1 MQSWWKG
8 AAALILSLTLTSA
21 IHAVQVYDIANPSIQ
36 KTVLVVKA
44 VEDTAKNQALVER
57 LKKLLGKTL
66 LFRTVDEPSGAEFSM
81 TVSDSVES
89 GRVVLELEETQ
100 GSGKFKAIRFG
111 VSFRKQDDEYLGKRA
126 AQIGNVALQKLFGL
140 RGALGSS
147 LVWSELSDED
157 VRKQALM
164 EATFGEKPSKTRVSH
179 NLYGNAGVT
188 WNPKGNIILYTAQTG
203 SGNLVLAQLFRPL
216 RAKSLTVYDKGGKGS
231 AAAWGAN
238 GKVYIAEYVSR
249 TNTDIFEYSIPAD
262 PYQAKDPSMLR
273 LRKLTSRPSIE
284 TEPAVSPDGK
294 QLAYIS
300 DRTGKPQI
308 YLMDLGSKK
317 VSRLTQQGAYNTS
330 PAWSPDGSFI
340 AFSARRSGGTAIFRI
355 NVATGAESQVTPF
368 DIEAEDPTWSPD
380 GSMIAFTGIEGM
392 ARKIYYSLSS
402 GGGYQRLTAS
412 GAGVYESKPAWG
424 GFLR

>member
-1 MQSWWKG
+1 MKCWWKG
-8 AAALILSLTLTSA
+8 AAALILSLTLTTA
-21 IHAVQVYDIANPSIQ
+21 IHAAQVYDIANPSIQ
-36 KTVLVVKA
+36 KTVLAVKA
-44 VEDTAKNQALVER
+44 EEDTAKNQALVQR
-57 LKKLLGKTL
+57 LKELLDKTL
-66 LFRTVDEPSGAEFSM
+66 LFTTVDDASGAEFSM

-89 GRVVLELEETQ
+89 GRVVMGLEETQ
-100 GSGKFKAIRFG
+100 GSGKFKAIHFG
-111 VSFRKQDDEYLGKRA
+111 VSFRSQEDEYLGKRA

-147 LVWSELSDED
+147 LVWSEWSDED
-157 VRKQALM
+157 ARKQILM
-164 EATFGEKPSKTRVSH
+164 EANFGEKPSKTRVSY

-188 WNPKGNIILYTAQTG
+188 WNPKGNMILYTAQTG

-262 PYQAKDPSMLR
+262 PYAAKDPSMLK
-273 LRKLTSRPSIE
+273 LRKLTTRPSIE

-308 YLMDLGSKK
+308 YLMDLGNKK
-317 VSRLTQQGAYNTS
+317 ESRLTKQGAYNTS
-330 PAWSPDGSFI
+330 PAWSPDGKFI

-355 NVATGAESQVTPF
+355 NVASGEENQVTPF
-368 DIEAEDPTWSPD
+368 SVAAEGPAWSPD
-380 GSMIAFTGIEGM
+380 GSMIAFTGLKG
-392 ARKIYYSLSS
+392 AASKIYYSLSS
-402 GGGYQRLTAS
+402 GGGYQRLTTS
-412 GAGVYESKPAWG
+412 GAGVHESKPAWG
-424 GFLR
+424 SFLR

>member
-1 MQSWWKG
+1 
-8 AAALILSLTLTSA
+8 
-21 IHAVQVYDIANPSIQ
+21 
-36 KTVLVVKA
+36 
-44 VEDTAKNQALVER
+44 
-57 LKKLLGKTL
+57 
-66 LFRTVDEPSGAEFSM
+66 
-81 TVSDSVES
+81 
-89 GRVVLELEETQ
+89 
-100 GSGKFKAIRFG
+100 
-111 VSFRKQDDEYLGKRA
+111 
-126 AQIGNVALQKLFGL
+126 
-140 RGALGSS
+140 
-147 LVWSELSDED
+147 
-157 VRKQALM
+157 
-164 EATFGEKPSKTRVSH
+164 
-179 NLYGNAGVT
+179 
-188 WNPKGNIILYTAQTG
+188 
-203 SGNLVLAQLFRPL
+203 
-216 RAKSLTVYDKGGKGS
+216 
-231 AAAWGAN
+231 
-238 GKVYIAEYVSR
+238 VYIAEYVSR

-317 VSRLTQQGAYNTS
+317 VSRLTHQGAYNTS

-392 ARKIYYSLSS
+392 ASKIYYSLSS
-402 GGGYQRLTAS
+402 GGGYQRLTTS